1 MNTDQLG
8 SIALD
13 INLKLIRQGLTDAEV
28 SFVGMTL
35 MSYAIGSTMA
45 GIIKKGQDLHA
56 KQSKN

>member
-8 SIALD
+8 AIAFE
-13 INLKLIRQGLTDAEV
+13 INLKLVRQGLTDAEI

-45 GIIKKGQDLHA
+45 GIIKKGKDLHG
-56 KQSKN
+56 QSKN

>member
-8 SIALD
+8 AMAFD

-45 GIIKKGQDLHA
+45 GIIKKGQC
-56 KQSKN
+56 KEG